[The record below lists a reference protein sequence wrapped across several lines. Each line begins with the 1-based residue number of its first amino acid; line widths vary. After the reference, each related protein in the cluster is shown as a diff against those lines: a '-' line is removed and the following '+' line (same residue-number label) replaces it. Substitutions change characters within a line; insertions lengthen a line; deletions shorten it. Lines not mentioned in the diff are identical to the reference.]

1 MAQIFGNFS
10 ENLPNGQEYLTVV
23 FAPSSTPLKQRWQ
36 NNSLSAD
43 FIAEYFANFFP
54 ETTENNIEINL
65 KAEVKSA
72 VSFISNELLENAM
85 KFNDSTL
92 QEPVTMTLQMYSDK
106 LVFFATNTVNPQR
119 TIKFQQF
126 IEELINSDPNDFY
139 INQLEK
145 NAEDEIIGSSGL
157 GFLTMINDYL
167 AKIGWKFETM
177 KKEPQV
183 DTVTTMVE
191 LTVYQLHSS
200 SISQEL
206 ETYAN

>member
-1 MAQIFGNFS
+1 MARIFGNFS
-10 ENLPNGQEYLTVV
+10 DNLPNGQEYLTVV

-54 ETTENNIEINL
+54 DTTEKNIEINL

-106 LVFFATNTVNPQR
+106 LVFFATNTVNHQR

-139 INQLEK
+139 MNQLEK

-177 KKEPQV
+177 KKEPPV

-191 LTVYQLHSS
+191 LAVYQL
-200 SISQEL
+200 
-206 ETYAN
+206 